1 MNLQNCAGY
10 RRQLLLDFLQVE
22 AVHLRIEQVA
32 EETGYAPPESFRGRR
47 KTSPLI
53 IVILPDFGQ
62 CVLQD
67 MMEHLRRDAMG
78 CDFDAGDG
86 DISSDRG
93 AESSQSSRGCVRRA
107 VRWTAVFAFNDDLAA
122 GAMTRLREMGKRVPE
137 DISVLGFDGSAMANY
152 LYPPL
157 TTVQQ
162 PFEQIARKT
171 LDCLTNMQGAHD
183 VLTLT
188 LTCKIAERASC
199 RAIEAVQ
206 Q

>member
-1 MNLQNCAGY
+1 
-10 RRQLLLDFLQVE
+10 
-22 AVHLRIEQVA
+22 
-32 EETGYAPPESFRGRR
+32 
-47 KTSPLI
+47 
-53 IVILPDFGQ
+53 
-62 CVLQD
+62 
-67 MMEHLRRDAMG
+67 
-78 CDFDAGDG
+78 
-86 DISSDRG
+86 
-93 AESSQSSRGCVRRA
+93 
-107 VRWTAVFAFNDDLAA
+107 
-122 GAMTRLREMGKRVPE
+122 MTRLREMGKRVPE

-157 TTVQQ
+157 TTVQR

-183 VLTLT
+183 VSTLT